1 MNDELAIRPDVIEL
15 RRQALELAQRE
26 AKMLSAGDFIPT
38 AFKNNIQNCVYAADL
53 ARSMGCHVSDVME
66 NLTFIHGNRC
76 WRSTFVINRINRSGR
91 FPDGLRFTY
100 AGEGD
105 ARSCFAHAKTV
116 SGEILNGNL
125 VSIKIAK
132 AEGWFQKSGS
142 KWQTIPDQMLC
153 YRAATFFCRQYC
165 PEVLG
170 AVRPMDEIEDMKPAQ
185 AKVIR
190 PDFSTTSEAA
200 PAPAS
205 RDNSLAGQDIT
216 DDSGEPE

>member
-1 MNDELAIRPDVIEL
+1 MSNELAIRPDVIEL
-15 RRQALELAQRE
+15 RRQAFELSQRE

-53 ARSMGCHVSDVME
+53 ARAMGCHVADVME

-76 WRSTFVINRINRSGR
+76 WRSTFVISRINSSGK
-91 FPDGLRFTY
+91 FQDLLRFAY

-105 ARSCFAHAKTV
+105 TRSCFAWAKTH
-116 SGEILNGNL
+116 SGEKLNGNL
-125 VSIKIAK
+125 VSIEIAK
-132 AEGWFQKSGS
+132 AEGWFQKAGS
-142 KWQTIPDQMLC
+142 KWKTIPDQMLC

-190 PDFSTTSEAA
+190 PNFSTTSEAA
-200 PAPAS
+200 PEPAS
-205 RDNSLAGQDIT
+205 RDNSLAGQDIM